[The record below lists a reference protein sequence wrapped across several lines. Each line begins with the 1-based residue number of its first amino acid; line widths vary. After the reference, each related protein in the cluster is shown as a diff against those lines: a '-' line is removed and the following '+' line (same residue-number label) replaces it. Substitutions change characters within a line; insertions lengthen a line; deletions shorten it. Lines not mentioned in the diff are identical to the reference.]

1 MTLSKGRLPYSKEWR
16 ACFAWFPTYLLDGTT
31 VWLETI
37 YYRWDGSGYDP
48 DFEYS
53 RTGYD
58 PVEPRYDLGNVIKY
72 ERKTQCLKL

>member
-1 MTLSKGRLPYSKEWR
+1 MTLSKGRLPYSKEWG

-53 RTGYD
+53 RYNL
-58 PVEPRYDLGNVIKY
+58 ENVFMK
-72 ERKTQCLKL
+72 EKHNA